1 MLHVEK
7 SQGLN
12 KIKHYDWF
20 LVILVAAINTYGLIV
35 IASVSYQLGT
45 QSNLLKQSIGVAAG
59 TVAMV
64 ILSLID
70 YKDLKILGFGAYWFS
85 IFLLFLVLIIGQGAE
100 ETGTQGWF
108 VFGRVSYQPSEIGKI
123 TFILIVALYLE
134 HIVTNTGKYNYLKL
148 IIFTAL
154 PILLI
159 LKQPDVGTSLVYIF
173 IFLCMVFFAGIPY
186 KYIFASLGTA
196 IVAATGFYY
205 SGLYDLVLP
214 AHIKKRFF
222 SFFNKDADPLGSN
235 YQVSRAIQYAGSGQL
250 WGRGW
255 GKGFAAENVPFAHT
269 DFIFSV
275 VAEEFGFVGAAIL
288 IVLFLAL
295 FARCIYIAWYAR
307 DKYGS
312 FIVMGIVAM
321 LFAHFMENIGMNIGL
336 LPVTGIPLPFI
347 SYGVSSVSTNLI
359 AIGIVLSISLRKKR
373 PMFE

>member
-20 LVILVAAINTYGLIV
+20 MVTLVAALNAYGIIV
-35 IASVSYQLGT
+35 IASVSQQLGT
-45 QSNLLKQSIGVAAG
+45 QSYLVKQSIGIVAG
-59 TVAMV
+59 TVAMI

-70 YKDLKILGFGAYWFS
+70 YKDLKMLGFPAYLFS
-85 IFLLFLVLIIGQGAE
+85 LFLLFLVLIIGQGAE

-108 VFGRVSYQPSEIGKI
+108 ILGRVSYQPSEIGKI
-123 TFILIVALYLE
+123 TFILIAALYLE
-134 HIVTNTGKYNYLKL
+134 HIVSNTGKYNYLKL
-148 IIFTAL
+148 IILISL

-159 LKQPDVGTSLVYIF
+159 FKQPDVGTGLVYIF
-173 IFLCMVFFAGIPY
+173 IFLCMAFFAGIPY
-186 KYIFASLGTA
+186 KYIFISLGAA
-196 IVAATGFYY
+196 IVSAASFYY
-205 SGLYDLVLP
+205 SGLYDLLLP
-214 AHIKKRFF
+214 NHIKNRFF

-235 YQVSRAIQYAGSGQL
+235 YQVRRAIQYAGSGQL

-255 GKGFAAENVPFAHT
+255 GKGLAAENVPFAHT

-288 IVLFLAL
+288 IVLFLVL
-295 FARCIYIAWYAR
+295 FARCIYVAWYAR

-359 AIGIVLSISLRKKR
+359 AMGIVLSISLRKKR